1 MIAKAIKVWAM
12 NTPPPSE
19 RHGPGCFYDRDNF
32 RHDKSVGQ
40 LLRMATIS
48 VRQQADR
55 QLVPHGLTHAQW
67 VPLFKIANGEA
78 VNVVMLA
85 RDMGIDPG
93 AMTRALSRLED
104 KGLLRR
110 VRSDADRRC
119 VQLEATEA
127 GQAVAR
133 QVWGV
138 LADVLNAHLSGFS
151 HDELDLLTSLLQR
164 MVANGEVLRQ
174 QQSDNEVKGF
184 A

>member
-1 MIAKAIKVWAM
+1 M
-12 NTPPPSE
+12 NTPLPNQPA
-19 RHGPGCFYDRDNF
+19 GPGCFYDRDNY

-40 LLRMATIS
+40 LLRMAMIS
-48 VRQQADR
+48 LRQQADR
-55 QLVPHGLTHAQW
+55 QLGPHGLTQAQW

-85 RDMGIDPG
+85 RDLGTDPG

-127 GQAVAR
+127 GHAVAR

-151 HDELDLLTSLLQR
+151 GEELALFISLLQR
-164 MVANGEVLRQ
+164 MVANGEALRQ
-174 QQSDNEVKGF
+174 QQSDNEEKGL